1 MYVELFEREKASTFP
16 VLEALHQFIRI
27 ESYLILDVSVVIFSA
42 SSQLLIIFYRQL
54 VERTI
59 VNPSLAKLFFFSSI
73 STRLSAAVTFL
84 CVQFALILLINCI
97 HSFSCLLFFTEA
109 LMGEIVDPNRKVSAV
124 WSSIVLIDCL
134 VRLWLICHTVDKIRN
149 AVITVFLGPRPINI
163 LVDSILFPHRLND
176 RFAL

>member
-1 MYVELFEREKASTFP
+1 MYVELFEREKVSTFP
-16 VLEALHQFIRI
+16 VLEALQQFIRI

-42 SSQLLIIFYRQL
+42 SSQLLIILYRQL

-124 WSSIVLIDCL
+124 WTSIVLIDCL

-149 AVITVFLGPRPINI
+149 AVITVFPGRPINI

-176 RFAL
+176 RFTL